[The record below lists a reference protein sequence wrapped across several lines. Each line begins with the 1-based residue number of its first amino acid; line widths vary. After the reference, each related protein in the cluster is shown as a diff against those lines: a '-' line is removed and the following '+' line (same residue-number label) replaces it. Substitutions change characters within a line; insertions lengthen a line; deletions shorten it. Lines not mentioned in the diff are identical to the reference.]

1 MKESDKH
8 KIVNFYSPN
17 NLSLLL
23 SLHVVLTAVKQ
34 PQSDHSRAISCGG
47 GVMGGIRV
55 VVVDSSTPP
64 VNQTKSYEKERQM
77 MQMFVGASTN
87 GDDTLIN
94 IF

>member
-1 MKESDKH
+1 
-8 KIVNFYSPN
+8 
-17 NLSLLL
+17 
-23 SLHVVLTAVKQ
+23 
-34 PQSDHSRAISCGG
+34 
-47 GVMGGIRV
+47 MGGIRV